1 MNNAEIEKLVDDLD
15 AVDFREFWW
24 DSKLLDRCAQIK
36 DSRVVKVLCIRHHCL
51 QNKQA
56 DSCHVIRNT
65 IKIIDGPAFPYLWQF
80 IAAESDQ
87 QRLINTVDDPHSLPW
102 AAAFV
107 LGEIGGKPA
116 LSETTGKLA
125 NPTIPYLWVRIA
137 MHLVVRYL
145 QILSE
150 EEPQVEEMDVKTG
163 AMMRFPAKDR
173 YPDVYER
180 QMLRRRQANEYFT
193 PVDPV
198 MVPYLKAHLN
208 RIPETYYPMSKAELL
223 KYCDHLPTQKE

>member
-1 MNNAEIEKLVDDLD
+1 MNSAEIEKLVDEIDST
-15 AVDFREFWW
+15 DFREFWW
-24 DSKLLDRCAQIK
+24 GSKLLDRCTQTK
-36 DSRVVKVLCIRHHCL
+36 DSRVVMGLCIRHNCL

-65 IKIIDGPAFPYLWQF
+65 IKTIDGPAFQCLWQF
-80 IAAESDQ
+80 VAAESDQ
-87 QRLINTVDDPHSLPW
+87 QRLINTADDPYSLPW

-107 LGEIGGKPA
+107 LGEIGGKGA

-125 NPTIPYLWVRIA
+125 NPKIPFLWVRIA
-137 MHLVVRYL
+137 INLIVRYL

-163 AMMRFPAKDR
+163 AIRRFPAKDR
-173 YPDVYER
+173 YPDVYEH

-193 PVDPV
+193 PVVPL
-198 MVPYLKAHLN
+198 MVHYLKAHLT
-208 RIPETYYPMSKAELL
+208 RIPEEYYPMPKEQLL
-223 KYCDHLPTQKE
+223 KYCDYLPTQNE

>member
-1 MNNAEIEKLVDDLD
+1 MNSAEIEKLADDIY
-15 AVDFREFWW
+15 AADFREFWW
-24 DSKLLDRCAQIK
+24 GSKLLERCLQTK

-65 IKIIDGPAFPYLWQF
+65 IKTIDGPVFTSLWQF
-80 IAAESDQ
+80 IDSEPDQ
-87 QRLINTVDDPHSLPW
+87 QRLINTVDDPYSLPW

-116 LSETTGKLA
+116 LSKTTGKLA
-125 NPTIPYLWVRIA
+125 SSTLPYLWIRIV

-145 QILSE
+145 KIISE

-163 AMMRFPAKDR
+163 TMMRFPAKDR
-173 YPDVYER
+173 FPDVYER
-180 QMLRRRQANEYFT
+180 EMLKRQQANEYFT
-193 PVDPV
+193 PVDPA

-208 RIPETYYPMSKAELL
+208 RIPETYYPMPKAQLL
-223 KYCDHLPTQKE
+223 TYCDYMPTQKE

>member
-1 MNNAEIEKLVDDLD
+1 MNNAEIQHLVDELD
-15 AVDFREFWW
+15 SIDFREFWW
-24 DSKLLDRCAQIK
+24 GSKLLDRCAQTK
-36 DSRVVKVLCIRHHCL
+36 DPRVVKGLCIRHHCL

-65 IKIIDGPAFPYLWQF
+65 IKIIDGPTFLNLWQF
-80 IAAESDQ
+80 ITSESDQ
-87 QRLINTVDDPHSLPW
+87 QHLINTVDDPYSVPW

-107 LGEIGGKPA
+107 LGEIGGKAA

-125 NPTIPYLWVRIA
+125 NPRIPYLLVRLA

-145 QILSE
+145 QIVSE

-163 AMMRFPAKDR
+163 QVQPVPAKER
-173 YPDVYER
+173 YPYMYER

-193 PVDPV
+193 PVDPLMIV
-198 MVPYLKAHLN
+198 YLKSHLN
-208 RIPETYYPMSKAELL
+208 RIPDTYYPMPKAQLL
-223 KYCDHLPTQKE
+223 KYCDYLPTQKE

>member
-1 MNNAEIEKLVDDLD
+1 MNSAEIEKLVDEIDS
-15 AVDFREFWW
+15 VDFREFWW
-24 DSKLLDRCAQIK
+24 GSKLLDRCAQTK
-36 DSRVVKVLCIRHHCL
+36 DSRVVKGLCIRHHCL

-65 IKIIDGPAFPYLWQF
+65 IKTIDGPTFQCLWQF
-80 IAAESDQ
+80 ATAESDQ
-87 QRLINTVDDPHSLPW
+87 QRLIKTVDDPYSLPW

-107 LGEIGGKPA
+107 LGEIRGKAA

-125 NPTIPYLWVRIA
+125 NPNIPYLWVRIA

-150 EEPQVEEMDVKTG
+150 EEPQVEEMDIKTG
-163 AMMRFPAKDR
+163 ALTRFLAKDR

-198 MVPYLKAHLN
+198 MVVYLKTHLN
-208 RIPETYYPMSKAELL
+208 RIPDIYYPMPKAQLL
-223 KYCDHLPTQKE
+223 KYCDHLPIQKE

>member
-1 MNNAEIEKLVDDLD
+1 MNSAEIEKLVDEIDS
-15 AVDFREFWW
+15 VDFREFWW
-24 DSKLLDRCAQIK
+24 GSKLLDRCAQTK
-36 DSRVVKVLCIRHHCL
+36 DSRVVKGLCIRHHCL

-65 IKIIDGPAFPYLWQF
+65 IKIIDGPAFASLWQF
-80 IAAESDQ
+80 ITTESDQ
-87 QRLINTVDDPHSLPW
+87 QRLINTVDDPYSLPW

-107 LGEIGGKPA
+107 LGEIGGKAA

-125 NPTIPYLWVRIA
+125 NPNTPYLWVRIA
-137 MHLVVRYL
+137 MHLVVRYV

-163 AMMRFPAKDR
+163 VLGRFPAKDR

-180 QMLRRRQANEYFT
+180 QMLRRQQANEYFT
-193 PVDPV
+193 SVDPV
-198 MVPYLKAHLN
+198 MVLYLKAHLS
-208 RIPETYYPMSKAELL
+208 R
-223 KYCDHLPTQKE
+223 LPA

>member
-1 MNNAEIEKLVDDLD
+1 MNDTEIEKLVDDLD
-15 AVDFREFWW
+15 AVDFREFWLG
-24 DSKLLDRCAQIK
+24 SKLLERCAQTK
-36 DSRVVKVLCIRHHCL
+36 DSRVAKVLCIRHHCL

-65 IKIIDGPAFPYLWQF
+65 IKIIDGPAFPSLWQF
-80 IAAESDQ
+80 ITAEADQ
-87 QRLINTVDDPHSLPW
+87 QHLINTVDAPYSLPW

-107 LGEIGGKPA
+107 LGEIGGNPA
-116 LSETTGKLA
+116 LCKITEELA

-137 MHLVVRYL
+137 THLVIRYL

-150 EEPQVEEMDVKTG
+150 EEPLVEEMDVKTG

-198 MVPYLKAHLN
+198 MVSCLKARLN
-208 RIPETYYPMSKAELL
+208 QIPETYYPMPKEQLL
-223 KYCDHLPTQKE
+223 KYCDFLPTQKE

>member
-15 AVDFREFWW
+15 AVDFQEFWW
-24 DSKLLDRCAQIK
+24 GSKLLDRCAQTK
-36 DSRVVKVLCIRHHCL
+36 DSRVAKILCIRHHCL

-56 DSCHVIRNT
+56 DTCHVIRNT
-65 IKIIDGPAFPYLWQF
+65 IKIIDGPAFPSLWQF

-87 QRLINTVDDPHSLPW
+87 QRLINTVDDPYSLPW

-208 RIPETYYPMSKAELL
+208 RIPETYYPMPKAQLL
-223 KYCDHLPTQKE
+223 KSCDYLPIQKE

>member
-1 MNNAEIEKLVDDLD
+1 MNNAKIEKLLD
-15 AVDFREFWW
+15 EIDSVDFREFWW
-24 DSKLLDRCAQIK
+24 GSTLLDRCAQTK
-36 DSRVVKVLCIRHHCL
+36 DSRVVKGLCIRHHCL

-65 IKIIDGPAFPYLWQF
+65 IKIIDGPAFASLWHF
-80 IAAESDQ
+80 VAAESDQ
-87 QRLINTVDDPHSLPW
+87 QCLINAVDDPYSLPW

-107 LGEIGGKPA
+107 LGEIGGKAA

-125 NPTIPYLWVRIA
+125 NPNIPYLWVRIA

-163 AMMRFPAKDR
+163 ALRRFPAKDR

-180 QMLRRRQANEYFT
+180 QMLRRQQANEYFT

-198 MVPYLKAHLN
+198 MVLYLKTNLN
-208 RIPETYYPMSKAELL
+208 RILDIYYPVPKAQLL